1 MSFDEIPYPDFGDY
15 FDQLKT
21 SGMSLPSLP
30 SLSLE
35 TSHGCWWGEKNQ
47 CTFCSQNGVDLAYS
61 AKSPSRALAELEY
74 FACKYPGLDI
84 YATDNVLCEAYFDE
98 VLPALVQRPLGTRLF
113 YEVRAALSKAQIRLL
128 RDSGVAI
135 LQPGIESLNTDLLNR
150 MHKGTTLFDNLQCL
164 KWAREFGLNVSWNF
178 LYGFP
183 GEPPAAYARMAELVP
198 LLTHLPPPTF
208 MVAILV
214 GRFSPLFNQA
224 AKFGLKNLQPSP
236 AYACIFPFEPDVLT
250 NLATTFIYQL
260 ETPQLEE
267 NYTQGLRSAIDA
279 WQQAYPLSTLQLV
292 DEGGRLCV
300 HDGRPVAVQETTIF
314 TGLQRDLYLACDEAQ
329 SISQLQRRVTA
340 QTGQAAAPDEIEQLL
355 QTMLTNKLMLQE
367 GQRFLSL
374 AIPAADFRAQ

>member
-1 MSFDEIPYPDFGDY
+1 
-15 FDQLKT
+15 
-21 SGMSLPSLP
+21 
-30 SLSLE
+30 
-35 TSHGCWWGEKNQ
+35 
-47 CTFCSQNGVDLAYS
+47 
-61 AKSPSRALAELEY
+61 
-74 FACKYPGLDI
+74 
-84 YATDNVLCEAYFDE
+84 
-98 VLPALVQRPLGTRLF
+98 
-113 YEVRAALSKAQIRLL
+113 
-128 RDSGVAI
+128 
-135 LQPGIESLNTDLLNR
+135 

-236 AYACIFPFEPDVLT
+236 AYAFIFPFEPDVLT

-267 NYTQGLRSAIDA
+267 TYTQGLRSAIDA